1 MKEEL
6 RRTLKNIIR
15 SIFKSEFAVDN
26 LISLIAF
33 KKNFQSYKM
42 WLLEIVFVTIH
53 RIINISGEEEEGDMK
68 IRTFPLA
75 LD

>member
-1 MKEEL
+1 
-6 RRTLKNIIR
+6 
-15 SIFKSEFAVDN
+15 
-26 LISLIAF
+26 
-33 KKNFQSYKM
+33 M